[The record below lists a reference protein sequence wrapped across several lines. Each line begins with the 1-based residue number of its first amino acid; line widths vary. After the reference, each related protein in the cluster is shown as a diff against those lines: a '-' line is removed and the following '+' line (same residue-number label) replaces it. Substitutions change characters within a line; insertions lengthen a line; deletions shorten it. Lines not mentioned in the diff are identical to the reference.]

1 MGDDPEKEAGEGHI
15 GAGIAILEV
24 KITRD
29 VIVKLGKE
37 TKRADISYR
46 VS

>member
-1 MGDDPEKEAGEGHI
+1 MENGPEKEAGEGHI
-15 GAGIAILEV
+15 WAEIAILEV